1 MSNANRLK
9 IFYLFIL
16 FVAIFPLSVAFA
28 QTQQITLLEGWTLI
42 ALPVNPQIPYT
53 AESLGQEIN
62 SQGGSCDRIMRWNGG
77 SYQTHLIGK
86 PFGNF
91 NINTQEGYFVLCNAP
106 STWTVTGD
114 PITSITQNLYEG
126 WTLVN
131 SPFNILTAE
140 SMGNSINSQGGA
152 CNRIM
157 FWNGG
162 SYQTHLIGK
171 PFGDFPIK
179 TTSGYFVLCDSASTW
194 NMSTIPVTKPTINVF
209 TSPTSNPVQTLSG
222 TKDANTSIL
231 MNEVEKVPIDSFTI
245 WSVSIMLAEGQN
257 NLSVTA
263 KNSTGGESQPALASL
278 LLDTTPPTTPV
289 VTDDG
294 ATTNYI
300 SSLHAVWTAQD
311 PQTGISEYQYAIGA
325 LSGGTD
331 VVNWTSCGTQASVT
345 ATGLSLVTGKT
356 YYFSVKA
363 KNGAGLWSSVGTSAG
378 TKLIQSAPSISSIT
392 PTDGSLSEVGST
404 IPFNINATD
413 LEGDPIQYKITVDG
427 QVVSDWNAT
436 PAFNWLTTSQAS
448 GTRQATVY
456 VKDTWGNQSSSNISI
471 YLARQTLNTPS

>member
-1 MSNANRLK
+1 MSKAGILK
-9 IFYLFIL
+9 VSCLFIILTVILLPL
-16 FVAIFPLSVAFA
+16 FAFA
-28 QTQQITLLEGWTLI
+28 ETEQVQINDGWNLM
-42 ALPVNPQIPYT
+42 AFPVTPQRSYT

-62 SQGGSCDRIMRWNGG
+62 SQGGHCDRIMRWDGG
-77 SYQTHLIGK
+77 SFFTHLIGK
-86 PFGNF
+86 PFGDF
-91 NINTQEGYFVLCNAP
+91 PLMTGEGYFVLSYGF

-114 PITSITQNLYEG
+114 PLTTLSQNINEG

-131 SPFNILTAE
+131 APFEMLTAE
-140 SMGNSINSQGGA
+140 SMGNSITSQGPV
-152 CNRIM
+152 CDRIM
-157 FWNGG
+157 LWDGG

-179 TTSGYFVLCDSASTW
+179 KGGGYFVLCDAYGTW
-194 NMSTIPVTKPTINVF
+194 DFSITPVTKPTINTF

-222 TKDANTSIL
+222 TKDANTSIW
-231 MNEVEKVPIDSFTI
+231 MNGVEKIPIDSFTN
-245 WSVSIMLAEGQN
+245 WSVSIALAEGQN
-257 NLSVTA
+257 SLSVTA
-263 KNSTGGESQPALASL
+263 KDFIGVESQPVLASI

-300 SSLHAVWTAQD
+300 STLHAVWTAQD
-311 PQTGISEYQYAIGA
+311 PQTDIGEYQYAIGTS
-325 LSGGTD
+325 SGGTD
-331 VVNWTSCGTQASVT
+331 VVNWTSSGTQASVT

-363 KNGAGLWSSVGTSAG
+363 KNNVGLWGGVGTSDG
-378 TKLIQSAPSISSIT
+378 IMLNQSAPAISSIA

-427 QVVSDWNAT
+427 QVVSDWSSV
-436 PAFNWLTTSQAS
+436 PSFNWLTTSQAS
-448 GTRQATVY
+448 GIRQATIY
-456 VKDTWGNQSSSNISI
+456 VKDTWGNQSSGNIAI
-471 YLARQTLNTPS
+471 YLARKTLNTP